1 MASITVWRITDPQYV
16 QTAFS
21 GEGARLWGGRF
32 NSPGT
37 AAVYTSGSL
46 SLALLENLVQTSERS
61 LLRKKRLIKATIPEH
76 LVQYPSINDLPDSWD
91 ALPVENASR
100 NYGDNWI
107 KQGKSPVLKVPSVV
121 VPVEFNYVLNPD
133 HPEFNDIQIDPDKS
147 LPMDPRFFM

>member
-21 GEGARLWGGRF
+21 GEGARIWGGRF

-46 SLALLENLVQTSERS
+46 SLALLENLVQTSDRS

-76 LVQYPSINDLPDSWD
+76 LVHYPSINDLPDSWD
-91 ALPVENASR
+91 AIPAENASR

-133 HPEFNDIQIDPDKS
+133 HPEFNDIQIDPDQS